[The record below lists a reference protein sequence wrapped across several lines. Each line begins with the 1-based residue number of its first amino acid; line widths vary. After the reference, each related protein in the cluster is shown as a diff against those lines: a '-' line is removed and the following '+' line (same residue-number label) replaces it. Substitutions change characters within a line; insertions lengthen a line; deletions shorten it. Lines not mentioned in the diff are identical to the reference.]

1 MKVLVTFAVEAEFA
15 PWRRLRE
22 LQQIKIGEISV
33 YQAQIGRADVDFVI
47 TGMGMQNARR
57 VAEVLLSRPYEFCIT
72 AGFAGALSE
81 QHLLGDILVAE
92 AIQEL
97 GNPRTLVCNQNLAY
111 AARDNGAK
119 LVKMFL
125 TCNEVA
131 STAVEKRRLASLADA
146 VEMESFAILAAA
158 QQYHTPTVAIRV
170 ISDSSRQDMPAGI
183 GRMVDAE
190 GQVSIGSV
198 VRYIAR
204 HPLQLPALIRLGR
217 DSKRAAESL
226 ARFLDAFIRTMSLSS
241 HGGPPP
247 KMQEVAAG

>member
-22 LQQIKIGEISV
+22 LQPIKIGKITV

-57 VAEVLLSRPYEFCIT
+57 VAEVLLSQPYEFCIT

-81 QHLLGDILVAE
+81 QHLRGDILVAE

-119 LVKMFL
+119 LVKTFL

-131 STAVEKRRLASLADA
+131 STAAEKRRLASLADA
-146 VEMESFAILAAA
+146 VEMESFAIVAAA
-158 QQYHTPTVAIRV
+158 QQHHTPTVAIRV
-170 ISDSSRQDMPAGI
+170 ISDSSRQDMPTGVGTMVNARGEVSV
-183 GRMVDAE
+183 GR
-190 GQVSIGSV
+190 V
-198 VRYIAR
+198 VRYITR

-217 DSKRAAESL
+217 DSKAAAESL
-226 ARFLDAFIRTMSLSS
+226 ARFLDTFLRTFSLSS
-241 HGGPPP
+241 HGEPPTE
-247 KMQEVAAG
+247 MQQVAAG